1 MVISFEKVKY
11 ELKSQINFIY
21 HKCMKYILIFLVL
34 FLTTSCTE
42 QSVPEKLYFELNGE
56 NIELLSINY
65 ISEPKIRKYVL
76 DRIKTKHSKEYYPI
90 ISDREKVEALI
101 DTHTKEVK
109 LLASKLN
116 DKTNFKL
123 TQKVQYTKLDSNN
136 ANLVL
141 KNFLLGNTMPISTNK
156 LTDDGMPAN
165 FLLLIPN
172 IEMMNNFKVD
182 SKKFQKLISNRKN
195 KKNKSLYMELIFNL
209 VKFQNMDNFQTVI
222 KEVKI
227 YDSEAKN
234 ILLATKT
241 ESNTNQELIADWLLA
256 DGYTNKLIG
265 IHAFSFFGYRLQD
278 LMRTVNSIK
287 DICDKTQKLG
297 KHQVVVCNRHH
308 GDNILIATTYIGGIM
323 AKIDLLAQSTLSER
337 DIKLIKQKIKMN
349 LNQTAS
355 ILAKKHYH
363 WTQFGVDFDYYSDA
377 LKGLKSKMS
386 QYNYEFGTSDK
397 YKDLNLT
404 LIVSMISQETKIL
417 IKENR

>member
-1 MVISFEKVKY
+1 MISFEKVKY

-42 QSVPEKLYFELNGE
+42 QSVPEKLYFELNDE

-65 ISEPKIRKYVL
+65 ISESKIRKYVL

-141 KNFLLGNTMPISTNK
+141 KNFLLGNSMPISTNK

-195 KKNKSLYMELIFNL
+195 KNNKSLFMELIFNL

-222 KEVKI
+222 KEVKV

-241 ESNTNQELIADWLLA
+241 ETNTNQELIADWLLA

-308 GDNILIATTYIGGIM
+308 GENILIVTTYIGGIM

-355 ILAKKHYH
+355 ILSKKHYR

-386 QYNYEFGTSDK
+386 QYNYEFGTNDK

-404 LIVSMISQETKIL
+404 LIVSMISQETKKL